1 MQIIACPMIH
11 YWLIL
16 SFPLVGKGVAN
27 LLISL
32 PRLTLLICE
41 PYLLREG
48 IKFVH
53 SINVNSFTYKLT
65 YLHTRFPDRDFL
77 MYVLITCFHESWI
90 FLFVFFFSRKKL
102 VFSTKIT
109 VIMAFYNLFWFLN
122 ENPLRTDQSKRQN
135 SRKQFRFRRFR
146 IRENMWWTHYRSATS
161 LCPNIKEL
169 VIEDQGRDCAEALTR
184 MKVSRKHSIY
194 IRTVSFSY
202 IMVHLVPSRFVWAR
216 YQVYCVCCSSQTAHK
231 LVLTGLAK

>member
-1 MQIIACPMIH
+1 MFFII
-11 YWLIL
+11 
-16 SFPLVGKGVAN
+16 GKGVAN

-77 MYVLITCFHESWI
+77 M
-90 FLFVFFFSRKKL
+90 
-102 VFSTKIT
+102 
-109 VIMAFYNLFWFLN
+109 
-122 ENPLRTDQSKRQN
+122 
-135 SRKQFRFRRFR
+135 
-146 IRENMWWTHYRSATS
+146 SATS
-161 LCPNIKEL
+161 LCPDIKEL

-184 MKVSRKHSIY
+184 MKVCTLLWNQSMILTFAQTFRKWMSESQLGLYGYPKNTGHLEWNPPGD
-194 IRTVSFSY
+194 FSGFKTNGDSKEA
-202 IMVHLVPSRFVWAR
+202 L
-216 YQVYCVCCSSQTAHK
+216 
-231 LVLTGLAK
+231 

>member
-90 FLFVFFFSRKKL
+90 FFCNCFLGEKK
-102 VFSTKIT
+102 V
-109 VIMAFYNLFWFLN
+109 FYNLPILILEKIIIYN
-122 ENPLRTDQSKRQN
+122 
-135 SRKQFRFRRFR
+135 
-146 IRENMWWTHYRSATS
+146 RSWSNFKKT
-161 LCPNIKEL
+161 
-169 VIEDQGRDCAEALTR
+169 VQ
-184 MKVSRKHSIY
+184 VS
-194 IRTVSFSY
+194 
-202 IMVHLVPSRFVWAR
+202 
-216 YQVYCVCCSSQTAHK
+216 
-231 LVLTGLAK
+231 